1 MIGDVPLGTVVV
13 FTLFCLL
20 AIAAFAEGLSRQKN
34 MQQDI
39 KEIRDAVQVVARKA
53 GERIS
58 KIEGQL
64 ENVAVCPTKD
74 RRATDR
80 RSSDDWLVDSN
91 FQKSAER
98 KTS

>member
-1 MIGDVPLGTVVV
+1 MINDIPWGTVVV

-20 AIAAFAEGLSRQKN
+20 AIGAFAEGLSRQKD
-34 MQQDI
+34 MQRDI

-74 RRATDR
+74 RRSTDR
-80 RSSDDWLVDSN
+80 RSPDDWLVDSN
-91 FQKSAER
+91 FQKTGER
-98 KTS
+98 KSP

>member
-1 MIGDVPLGTVVV
+1 MIGDIPWGTVVV

-20 AIAAFAEGLSRQKN
+20 AIAAFAEGLSRQRD
-34 MQQDI
+34 MQRDI

-80 RSSDDWLVDSN
+80 RSPDDWLVDSN

-98 KTS
+98 KTP